1 MLTIV
6 AVLSI
11 TIHRFVH
18 MLDLSV
24 WPVQGRWCHNTKQYE
39 NGMISFHRVE
49 LIREMVCRIITS
61 ALCLWIFVWMT
72 KMFGVLFRAPFC
84 STNLDAD
91 VEHGQAQLVLNGVHG
106 FLALKKLFAFRGVVL
121 TWTLGGF
128 CCAAERWCLFLFSE
142 QGAVCSLRLVVARKL
157 WFLLLP
163 VILLMYFLSHW
174 CVCLSE
180 LMCVTPPKVVFAP
193 CCLHPSNICGM
204 FCVLGCQ
211 GVSPTKCS
219 SPFPWMPAKP
229 TLLFPVEKNGTW

>member
-1 MLTIV
+1 M
-6 AVLSI
+6 LSI

-84 STNLDAD
+84 STNLDAG
-91 VEHGQAQLVLNGVHG
+91 VEHGRAQLVLNGVHG